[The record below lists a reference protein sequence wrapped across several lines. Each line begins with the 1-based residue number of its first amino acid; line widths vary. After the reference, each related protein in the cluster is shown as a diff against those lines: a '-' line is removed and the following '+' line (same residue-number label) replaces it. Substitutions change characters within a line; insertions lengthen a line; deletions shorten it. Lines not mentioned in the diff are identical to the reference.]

1 MEEVANSVMGAT
13 INIGFVK
20 SDITTLNATY
30 DCLINFLYVNGMKI
44 KSIKFSTDDN
54 GFNWKEISNP
64 NDSESRKFVHQ
75 LMYHCEFKVTNF
87 LFHHSFIDVIIR
99 LTIHEDD
106 YYSIMIEIE
115 EAFII
120 NSYEI
125 NELEFVESFIVN
137 FMKNTL
143 RKLKMEYAFSSQDAE
158 VEFSPE
164 KFKKLTKPYY
174 ALEAKYNNNDKI
186 IISKAHW
193 YINGLTERGS

>member
-1 MEEVANSVMGAT
+1 MEEVANWVMGAT

-20 SDITTLNATY
+20 SDITTLNVTY
-30 DCLINFLYVNGMKI
+30 DRLINFLYVNGMKI
-44 KSIKFSTDDN
+44 KSIKFSTDVN

-64 NDSESRKFVHQ
+64 NNSESRKFVHQ
-75 LMYHCEFKVTNF
+75 LVYYCEFKVTNF
-87 LFHHSFIDVIIR
+87 LFHHSFIDVLIR

-106 YYSIMIEIE
+106 YYSFMIEIE

-125 NELEFVESFIVN
+125 NTLEFVESFIIK
-137 FMKNTL
+137 FMEIFL
-143 RKLKMEYAFSSQDAE
+143 RKLKMEYAFSSQEAE
-158 VEFSPE
+158 VKFSPE

-193 YINGLTERGS
+193 YINGVTERGS